1 MQTYNNK
8 SINLEYYNPKY
19 LNDIYLMQT
28 KDYRKYYK
36 NKKSFTISNH
46 QKYFKKIEYNKNIN
60 FLIIKVDNN
69 FAGYVKTED
78 IKKLSI
84 ISIAINTKFQ
94 NLKIATKI
102 LKFLNNN
109 DYFAGLPTAYISKKN
124 TNSIKAFKNANIKN
138 IKFF

>member
-1 MQTYNNK
+1 M
-8 SINLEYYNPKY
+8 
-19 LNDIYLMQT
+19 
-28 KDYRKYYK
+28 
-36 NKKSFTISNH
+36 
-46 QKYFKKIEYNKNIN
+46 
-60 FLIIKVDNN
+60 DNN